1 MTDIKK
7 RLVFSI
13 LQFLQQSIKDGTIK
27 EEDKEGIDVA
37 AQCIGEAFGVN
48 PDDSN
53 QKAKYNTK
61 VPLLSIFDVAIKTQ
75 ERMTKPSTSRS
86 VPASQN
92 TAESKIELNEEQK
105 QKAEELKVAGNRKV
119 AEKDYNTAI
128 QLYSEAIAI
137 NGNNAV
143 YYANRAAAYSQLGQ
157 HEKAIEDAIKSSQ
170 IDPSYSKSYSRLGH
184 AYFSIAKYKEAVEA
198 YEKGL
203 SLDPENQTMKSALA
217 AAEQKISELKNED
230 TSTDG
235 NGTSGGGGDGG
246 GFGNFPGLAGLGGG
260 GGGVDLASLMNNPAL
275 MGMARSMMQ
284 SGAFNDIMNNPNL
297 ASMAQNM
304 MRGGAPP
311 NLEEV
316 MSNPELVNMARQFAN
331 NQGGNNPPP
340 PPNSED
346 Q

>member
-1 MTDIKK
+1 MADIKK

-13 LQFLQQSIKDGTIK
+13 LQFLQQSTKDGTIKK

-37 AQCIGEAFGVN
+37 VQCISEAFGVN
-48 PDDSN
+48 PEDPD
-53 QKAKYNTK
+53 QKALYSTK

-75 ERMTKPSTSRS
+75 ERMTKPSSSRS
-86 VPASQN
+86 VPVSQN
-92 TAESKIELNEEQK
+92 TAETKIELNEEQK
-105 QKAEELKVAGNRKV
+105 QKAEELKISGNRKV

-128 QLYSEAIAI
+128 QLYSEAITI

-157 HEKAIEDAIKSSQ
+157 HDKAIEDAIKSSQ

-184 AYFSIAKYKEAVEA
+184 AYFSIAKYKEAIEA

-217 AAEQKISELKNED
+217 AAEQKTSELQNEN
-230 TSTDG
+230 TSGGNSTDG
-235 NGTSGGGGDGG
+235 GT
-246 GFGNFPGLAGLGGG
+246 P
-260 GGGVDLASLMNNPAL
+260 SLLNNPAL

-304 MRGGAPP
+304 MQGGAPP
-311 NLEEV
+311 NLEE
-316 MSNPELVNMARQFAN
+316 MMNNPDIMNAARQFAN

-340 PPNSED
+340 PNSEN